1 MYILC
6 MIVLVF
12 LAMIGLCAFFL
23 SIVRIFTD
31 RYDENEYLI
40 VIPKVRAENAEYG
53 IRSAIR
59 KINDIGSGR
68 ILCLC
73 EENDTEANDICQ
85 RMKSECPHLEIVS
98 KFEMNQILDIE

>member
-1 MYILC
+1 MYILS

-12 LAMIGLCAFFL
+12 FAMIGLCAFIL

-40 VIPKVRAENAEYG
+40 VIPNIKAENAEYG

-59 KINDIGSGR
+59 KINDIGRGR

-73 EENDTEANDICQ
+73 EKNDTEATDICQ
-85 RMKSECPHLEIVS
+85 RMKNECPHLEIVS
-98 KFEMNQILDIE
+98 KVELERMLGAE